1 VRVFLAA
8 WPIADSLGASIWFWI
23 TILVGM
29 AWLKRHFDLNRGK
42 REPILSEAQAG
53 PALTSLPPLTVLVA
67 AKDEEANIERC
78 VRGLLAQDYSRL
90 QVIAIND
97 RSSDQTGV
105 ILDQLAA
112 ADPRLL
118 ALHVREL
125 ASGWFG
131 KNHAMHLGVQHAT
144 GEYLC
149 FTDADCTFDST
160 RLLSSAMR
168 FALTEKSDLLSVLP
182 RLEAGTFWERVV
194 QPVAGAVMVFWFP
207 PQAVNDPASKRA
219 YANGAFMLMSR
230 AVYDR
235 LGGHEPIKAT
245 LNEDMHLARRSKD
258 LGLRLR
264 VIRGGDLYRVRMY
277 TGIVQIWRGW
287 SRIFYG
293 CFGTFPRLL
302 VSVLM
307 LAIFSVGPYVTLG
320 LAPLA
325 GAGGWPLAL
334 AAGFAI
340 AAQQSVM
347 WRFYS
352 VTGNGAPWAATYPI
366 GAAICLAM
374 TLNSMRRLVGTTTT
388 WRGTQY
394 SGGAKA

>member
-1 VRVFLAA
+1 MPVLLAA
-8 WPIADSLGASIWFWI
+8 WPITESLGASIWFWI
-23 TILVGM
+23 TVVVGL
-29 AWLKRHFDLNRGK
+29 AWLKRHLDLNRGK
-42 REPILSEAQAG
+42 REPILSENQPG
-53 PALTSLPPLTVLVA
+53 PALTELPALTVLVA
-67 AKDEEANIERC
+67 AKDEESNIERC
-78 VRGLLAQDYSRL
+78 VRGLLAQNYRRL

-97 RSSDQTGV
+97 RSTDRTPE
-105 ILDQLAA
+105 ILDRLAA
-112 ADPRLL
+112 ADERLL
-118 ALHVREL
+118 ALHIRDL
-125 ASGWFG
+125 APGWFG
-131 KNHAMHLGVQHAT
+131 KNHAMHSGAQRAT

-149 FTDADCTFDST
+149 FTDADCTFDSQH
-160 RLLSSAMR
+160 LLSAAMR
-168 FALTEKSDLLSVLP
+168 FALAERTDLLSVLP

-207 PQAVNDPASKRA
+207 PQAVNNPASRRA

-235 LGGHEPIKAT
+235 LGGHEPVKAT
-245 LNEDMHLARRSKD
+245 LNEDMHLARRTKD

-277 TGIVQIWRGW
+277 TGFTQIWRGW

-293 CFGTFPRLL
+293 CFGTFSRLL

-307 LAIFSVGPYVTLG
+307 LAIFSVSPYFTLACSPFVSDAGP
-320 LAPLA
+320 
-325 GAGGWPLAL
+325 PLAL
-334 AAGFAI
+334 AAAFAI
-340 AAQQSVM
+340 AAQQSLM
-347 WRFYS
+347 WRFYA

-394 SGGAKA
+394 TGGAQA

>member
-1 VRVFLAA
+1 
-8 WPIADSLGASIWFWI
+8 
-23 TILVGM
+23 
-29 AWLKRHFDLNRGK
+29 
-42 REPILSEAQAG
+42 
-53 PALTSLPPLTVLVA
+53 
-67 AKDEEANIERC
+67 
-78 VRGLLAQDYSRL
+78 
-90 QVIAIND
+90 
-97 RSSDQTGV
+97 
-105 ILDQLAA
+105 
-112 ADPRLL
+112 
-118 ALHVREL
+118 
-125 ASGWFG
+125 
-131 KNHAMHLGVQHAT
+131 
-144 GEYLC
+144 
-149 FTDADCTFDST
+149 
-160 RLLSSAMR
+160 
-168 FALTEKSDLLSVLP
+168 
-182 RLEAGTFWERVV
+182 
-194 QPVAGAVMVFWFP
+194 MVFWFP